1 VSDDDLRTLVDAL
14 PDAAA
19 GILRTPRGYVVKARP
34 DAGRAATLG
43 TDLATL
49 DAWVVA
55 QGGQLR
61 TARAPASGGLRPGR
75 RVAPPPAAP
84 QRVYVLPAGAL
95 AG

>member
-1 VSDDDLRTLVDAL
+1 VSDDELRALIEAL
-14 PDAAA
+14 PDA
-19 GILRTPRGYVVKARP
+19 GGVLRTPRGYAVKARP

-43 TDLATL
+43 TDLAAL

-61 TARAPASGGLRPGR
+61 TARAPSSGGLRPGR

>member
-1 VSDDDLRTLVDAL
+1 MSDDDLRALVHAL
-14 PDAAA
+14 PDA
-19 GILRTPRGYVVKARP
+19 GGVLRTPRGYVVKARP

-43 TDLATL
+43 TDLPAL
-49 DAWVVA
+49 DAWVAA
-55 QGGQLR
+55 QGGQIR

-95 AG
+95 TG

>member
-1 VSDDDLRTLVDAL
+1 VSDDDLRALIDAL

-19 GILRTPRGYVVKARP
+19 GILRPPRGYVVKARP

-43 TDLATL
+43 TDLPAL

-61 TARAPASGGLRPGR
+61 TARAPDSGGLRPGR

-84 QRVYVLPAGAL
+84 QRVYVLPASAL

>member
-1 VSDDDLRTLVDAL
+1 MSDNDLRALVDAL

-19 GILRTPRGYVVKARP
+19 GILRPPRGFAFTARP

-43 TDLATL
+43 TDLPAL

-55 QGGQLR
+55 QGGQVR

-84 QRVYVLPAGAL
+84 QRVYLLPGDAL

>member
-43 TDLATL
+43 TDLSTL

-84 QRVYVLPAGAL
+84 QRVYVLPASAL